1 MAFPFPA
8 LALAE
13 NGSAIQL
20 APVRPNRQFNIL
32 ASVYVLDNAGNLVPL
47 LPQSVQSISY
57 TIYQVPDVL
66 PPEITNPRTI
76 SGNGSFIAANV
87 ILPAMLTGTA
97 YSVASPPNAAPGFNA
112 NYPIPGAFI
121 PNQNT
126 TYEIQITITLTS
138 GNQFDDWFTVTTYN
152 CP

>member
-8 LALAE
+8 LALTE

-20 APVRPNRQFNIL
+20 APVKPGKPFNIL
-32 ASVYVLDNAGNLVPL
+32 AAVYMLDNALNLVPL

-57 TIYQVPDVL
+57 TVYQVPDVL

-76 SGNGSFIAANV
+76 SGSGSFVAANV
-87 ILPAMLTGTA
+87 IYPAMLTGTA
-97 YSVASPPNAAPGFNA
+97 YSVASPPNATPGCNA
-112 NYPIPGAFI
+112 NYLIPGSFI

-152 CP
+152 LP